1 MSTVNA
7 TKWMKFQDRGLH
19 AILYDYAP
27 CKGETVFALLQDL
40 TGIDYK
46 IRIIGDR
53 YIIWTSKA
61 VGNEYTLIL

>member
-7 TKWMKFQDRGLH
+7 TKGMKFQDRSLH
-19 AILYDYAP
+19 AILYDYAVP
-27 CKGETVFALLQDL
+27 CKGKTVFALLQGL

-53 YIIWTSKA
+53 YII
-61 VGNEYTLIL
+61 